1 MPLLKKEN
9 LESPDVARVAWG
21 GGAVNYDIGLN
32 DPLKLN
38 VPGLNNPSEG
48 RPCRRLVAGG
58 AGTLVYTGLDGVD
71 VTLPATVAGQVWDV
85 QAVALKATSTATNVV
100 VFW

>member
-1 MPLLKKEN
+1 MPLLKQER
-9 LESPDVARVAWG
+9 LESPDACRVAWT
-21 GGAVNYDIGLN
+21 GAPAAYDIGAN

-38 VPGLNNPSEG
+38 RPGLNNPSEG
-48 RPCRRLVAGG
+48 QPSRRLVAGG
-58 AGTLVYTGLDGVD
+58 AGTIVMTGLDGID
-71 VTLPATVAGQVWDV
+71 VTLPSTVAGQVWDV